1 MQKLSRDTR
10 DTLFLVCVVALT
22 VAPHMLRIP
31 LWAGASLLLLL
42 GWRVWLAWGA
52 RPLPNRWLLMLIL
65 AAACGAAKV
74 SHGVLVGRDAG
85 LTLVTL
91 LMALKLL
98 EMHKRRDA
106 FVVFFLGFFLVLTQF
121 LHSQALWVALWTVA
135 TVWGLL
141 TSLVLAQM
149 PLGQPHLKI
158 AAREA
163 ARTTLYGLPVMVL
176 LFLLFPRMAPLWGV
190 PSASAGTGLSNEME
204 FGQVA
209 TLASDDS
216 VALRLRP
223 LDGQTLP
230 PPQWL
235 YFRGPVL
242 TDFDGLSWRARP
254 PGTVL
259 PPGEAW
265 QRGLGPALRYE
276 MLVEPQRVSLLPVL
290 EYDAGQP
297 GELWQLPS
305 LLLRRSAELS
315 WIANRPITERL
326 RLQHEAQLSS
336 SRLGPFEEHPSLRP
350 ARRLPP
356 GLNPRLTAWAR
367 ELAQGRSTDELLAA
381 LLTHIRREP
390 FRYTLTPGVYG
401 EASPHLI
408 DEFWFDR
415 RAGFCEHYA
424 AATVVAL
431 RAAGVPA
438 RLVTGYQGMDPELQD
453 GWAVVRNSHAHA
465 WIEYWQPQIG
475 WRRADP
481 TAAVAPERVER
492 SQRLSPPPGALRGAL
507 DAIDPTLWAR
517 MRRIGEA
524 LDLQWQQWVLGYAR
538 DQQFD
543 LLRRLGFE
551 EADWT
556 ALGHAV
562 AIAIGSLAL
571 GALAWMRWR
580 AHEHNP
586 WVRLHQ
592 RTLRALQRAGLTQ
605 AQPHQAPLRWAAL
618 AGQHWG
624 ARAAALQAQLA
635 QLEQRRYGPQ
645 AELSPWQ
652 ALRWRQTWWRGLQR
666 SLPRGLGDTAPP
678 SSPSS

>member
-1 MQKLSRDTR
+1 MQRLSRDTR
-10 DTLFLVCVVALT
+10 DTLFLVSVVAAC
-22 VAPHMLRIP
+22 VAPHLLRIP
-31 LWAGASLLLLL
+31 LWASASLLLLL
-42 GWRVWLAWGA
+42 GWRVWLAWSA

-65 AAACGAAKV
+65 AGACVAAKL
-74 SHGVLVGRDAG
+74 SHGVLIGRASG

-98 EMHKRRDA
+98 EMHQRRDA

-121 LHSQALWVALWTVA
+121 LHSQALWVALWTLA

-190 PSASAGTGLSNEME
+190 PGASAGTGLSEQME

-209 TLASDDS
+209 SLASDEA

-223 LDGQTLP
+223 LDGRRLP
-230 PPQWL
+230 PPQQI

-242 TDFDGLSWRARP
+242 TEFDGLTWRA
-254 PGTVL
+254 L
-259 PPGEAW
+259 PPGSSPPPPDAW
-265 QRGLGPALRYE
+265 QSGPAPALRYE
-276 MLVEPQRVSLLPVL
+276 MLVEPQRVALLPVL
-290 EYDAGQP
+290 EYDPGQP
-297 GELWQLPS
+297 GELWQLPNLS
-305 LLLRRSAELS
+305 LRRSAELN
-315 WIANRPITERL
+315 WVANRPVTERL
-326 RLQHEAQLSS
+326 RLEHQAQPRG
-336 SRLGPFEEHPSLRP
+336 SRLGPFEEHASLRP

-356 GLNPRLTAWAR
+356 GLNPRLSAWAR
-367 ELAQGRSTDELLAA
+367 AQAQGRSTDELVAA
-381 LLTHIRREP
+381 LFTHIRREP

-401 EASPHLI
+401 EFSPHLM
-408 DEFWFDR
+408 DEFWFER

-438 RLVTGYQGMDPELQD
+438 RIVTGYQGTDPELQE

-465 WIEYWQPQIG
+465 WIEYWQPQRG
-475 WRRADP
+475 WLRADP

-492 SQRLSPPPGALRGAL
+492 SLRLSPPAGALRSAF

-517 MRRIGEA
+517 MRRLGEA

-538 DQQFD
+538 EQQFD

-551 EADWT
+551 RADWT

-562 AIAIGSLAL
+562 ALAIGSLAL
-571 GALAWMRWR
+571 LTLAWARWR
-580 AHEHNP
+580 AHERKP
-586 WVRLHQ
+586 WVRLHL
-592 RTLRALQRAGLTQ
+592 RTQQALQRAGL
-605 AQPHQAPLRWAAL
+605 AGALPHQAPLRWAEL
-618 AGQHWG
+618 AGARWG
-624 ARAAALQAQLA
+624 AAAAPLQAQLA

-645 AELSPWQ
+645 AELGAWA
-652 ALRWRQTWWRGLQR
+652 ALRWRMGWWQAFKR
-666 SLPRGLGDTAPP
+666 SLPSDTARP
-678 SSPSS
+678 SEPTS

>member
-1 MQKLSRDTR
+1 MNKLSRDTR
-10 DTLFLVCVVALT
+10 DTLFLVGVVALT
-22 VAPHMLRIP
+22 VAPHLLRIP
-31 LWAGASLLLLL
+31 LWAGASLVLLL

-52 RPLPNRWLLMLIL
+52 RPLPNRWLLMLVL
-65 AAACGAAKV
+65 AGACAAAKT

-190 PSASAGTGLSNEME
+190 PGASASTGLSDQVE
-204 FGQVA
+204 FGQMA

-223 LDGQTLP
+223 LDGQALP
-230 PPQWL
+230 PTQWV

-259 PPGEAW
+259 PAGEAW
-265 QRGLGPALRYE
+265 QRGPGPALRYE

-290 EYDAGQP
+290 EHDAGQP

-326 RLQHEAQLSS
+326 RLQHEAQPG
-336 SRLGPFEEHPSLRP
+336 SRLGPFEDHPSLRP
-350 ARRLPP
+350 ARRRLPP
-356 GLNPRLTAWAR
+356 GLNPRLTTWAR
-367 ELAQGRSTDELLAA
+367 ELAQAAVPTSSGGAAHTHPPRALPLHPDPGCLRRGQPALDRRVLVRPPRRFSALRRCHRGGPARS
-381 LLTHIRREP
+381 
-390 FRYTLTPGVYG
+390 
-401 EASPHLI
+401 
-408 DEFWFDR
+408 R
-415 RAGFCEHYA
+415 RAGPAGDGLPGHGPRAARWLGGGAQQPCPCLDRVLA
-424 AATVVAL
+424 AADRLAA
-431 RAAGVPA
+431 RRPHRRRGSGARGAQPAPEPAAGRPA
-438 RLVTGYQGMDPELQD
+438 RRPGRHRPHLVG
-453 GWAVVRNSHAHA
+453 AHA
-465 WIEYWQPQIG
+465 PH
-475 WRRADP
+475 R
-481 TAAVAPERVER
+481 
-492 SQRLSPPPGALRGAL
+492 RGA
-507 DAIDPTLWAR
+507 
-517 MRRIGEA
+517 
-524 LDLQWQQWVLGYAR
+524 DLQWQQWVLGYAR
-538 DQQFD
+538 DQQ
-543 LLRRLGFE
+543 
-551 EADWT
+551 A
-556 ALGHAV
+556 
-562 AIAIGSLAL
+562 
-571 GALAWMRWR
+571 
-580 AHEHNP
+580 
-586 WVRLHQ
+586 
-592 RTLRALQRAGLTQ
+592 
-605 AQPHQAPLRWAAL
+605 
-618 AGQHWG
+618 
-624 ARAAALQAQLA
+624 
-635 QLEQRRYGPQ
+635 
-645 AELSPWQ
+645 
-652 ALRWRQTWWRGLQR
+652 
-666 SLPRGLGDTAPP
+666 
-678 SSPSS
+678 

>member
-10 DTLFLVCVVALT
+10 DTLFLVGVVAMT
-22 VAPHMLRIP
+22 VAPHLLRIP

-52 RPLPNRWLLMLIL
+52 RPLPNRWLLMLVL
-65 AAACGAAKV
+65 AAACGAAKI

-98 EMHKRRDA
+98 EMHQRRDA

-121 LHSQALWVALWTVA
+121 LHSQALWVALWTVV

-190 PSASAGTGLSNEME
+190 PSASAGTGLSSEME

-223 LDGQTLP
+223 LGGQALP
-230 PPQWL
+230 PPQQV

-242 TDFDGLSWRARP
+242 TDFDGLTWRARP
-254 PGTVL
+254 PGGAL
-259 PPGEAW
+259 PAGEAW
-265 QRGLGPALRYE
+265 QPGPNAALRYE

-326 RLQHEAQLSS
+326 RLQHEAQLSG
-336 SRLGPFEEHPSLRP
+336 SRLGPFDEHPSLRP

-367 ELAQGRSTDELLAA
+367 ELAQGRSADELVAA
-381 LLTHIRREP
+381 LFTHIRREP

-401 EASPHLI
+401 ESSPHLI

-438 RLVTGYQGMDPELQD
+438 RLVTGYQGMDREPQE

-465 WIEYWQPQIG
+465 WIEYWQPQRG
-475 WRRADP
+475 WQRADP

-571 GALAWMRWR
+571 ASLAWMRWR

-592 RTLRALQRAGLTQ
+592 RTLQSLQRAGLTQ
-605 AQPHQAPLRWAAL
+605 AQAHQAPLRWAAL

-624 ARAAALQAQLA
+624 AQAAALQAQLA

-652 ALRWRQTWWRGLQR
+652 ALRWRQAWWQAFRR
-666 SLPRGLGDTAPP
+666 SLPKGLGDTPSPP
-678 SSPSS
+678 SPPS